1 MYIDKNRKYID
12 FDGNERTEDFYFH
25 LKESDLVELNLG
37 VTGGLEK
44 MIRQIIAAQDMPEI
58 MKLFKQLITM
68 SYGVKTPDGKGFHRS
83 KELVESYLET
93 NAYSDFFIELV
104 SNPDKAGEFVAGII
118 PSDLQERAQQIMQ
131 QGTVQSG
138 VIQMPTAPQ
147 A

>member
-1 MYIDKNRKYID
+1 MYVDKNRKYID

-25 LKESDLVELNLG
+25 LKESDLIEMNLG

-58 MKLFKQLITM
+58 MRVFKQLITM
-68 SYGVKTPDGKGFHRS
+68 SYGEKTPDGRGFHRS
-83 KELVESYLET
+83 KELVEAYLET

-104 SNPDKAGEFVAGII
+104 SNPDKAGEFIAGII
-118 PSDLQERAQQIMQ
+118 PDDLQERAQQIMQ